1 MGEVKL
7 LAADMAMTEEQQ
19 SMPLREAVFMSLR
32 KAILTGKLKPGER
45 LTEVKLGK
53 LLGTSRTP
61 IREAIRK
68 LELEGLVTIIPGSGA
83 RVSGMTVE
91 DLQEVMQVLSALE
104 QLSAGLASERITGD
118 EKEHLRDACNAFI
131 RSTQNGD
138 SLAIAEADV
147 RFHEVI
153 LKAAKNETELKNIRA
168 AYRDDSAAVCR
179 FLFWLHQHVENGTVD
194 TLTEYLYV
202 CRKEPKAVDF
212 DLRKKLRK
220 NIVKS
225 AKNTPELESYSV
237 NAFLTA
243 ISYGRWVW
251 CRCLRSRVSQ
261 FLRA

>member
-53 LLGTSRTP
+53 ILGTSRTP

-91 DLQEVMQVLSALE
+91 DLQEVMQVRSALE

-153 LKAAKNETELKNIRA
+153 LKAAKNEKLASILNGLADNIYR
-168 AYRDDSAAVCR
+168 YRYEFIRDDDHYEHLISEHNEIFRAIYNGDREGAEKAAR
-179 FLFWLHQHVENGTVD
+179 SHIARQWHYIREQLLRENG
-194 TLTEYLYV
+194 E
-202 CRKEPKAVDF
+202 
-212 DLRKKLRK
+212 
-220 NIVKS
+220 
-225 AKNTPELESYSV
+225 
-237 NAFLTA
+237 
-243 ISYGRWVW
+243 
-251 CRCLRSRVSQ
+251 
-261 FLRA
+261 